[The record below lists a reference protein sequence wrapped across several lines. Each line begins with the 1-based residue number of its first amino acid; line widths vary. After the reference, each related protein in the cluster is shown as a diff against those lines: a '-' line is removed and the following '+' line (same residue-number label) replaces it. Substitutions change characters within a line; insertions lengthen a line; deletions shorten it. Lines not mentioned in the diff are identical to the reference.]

1 MSKTCPVCHGEGVV
15 KSEETIAI
23 GIARHLRHM
32 IVEQGDGGPEAYLL
46 RINPKVS
53 HWFTADG
60 ARELHA
66 LETET
71 GKYFH
76 FEGSEGLPLDHFA
89 VTMEGTRAEIEDR
102 AVPFRAGEEVHVHI
116 VEPHMYNPDDG
127 VAKIDGYLIDVV
139 NGIAFV
145 GEKKLVRIEQAGRT
159 AAVAVLTGADAE
171 AAEEAAKDRE
181 EERKRVDE
189 RAKRSAAAKR
199 GAAARKAREEEP
211 KPKPK
216 AKAKAKP
223 AKRKA
228 KQAADEAKPKPR
240 GRQRK
245 RSKPEEDGA
254 VEAEAVQALTDEE
267 APEAGTAPAAA
278 DEASENGDALS
289 SRPRRRGRRGGRRR
303 SRAKAA
309 ADE

>member
-1 MSKTCPVCHGEGVV
+1 MV
-15 KSEETIAI
+15 A
-23 GIARHLRHM
+23 
-32 IVEQGDGGPEAYLL
+32 EQGKDAPEAYLL

-66 LETET
+66 LEEQT
-71 GKYFH
+71 GRYFH

-89 VTMEGTRAEIEDR
+89 VTQEGTRTEIEER

-159 AAVAVLTGADAE
+159 SAVAALTGADAE
-171 AAEEAAKDRE
+171 AAEEAAKERE

-199 GAAARKAREEEP
+199 GAAARKAREDEEKQAKA
-211 KPKPK
+211 KPAK
-216 AKAKAKP
+216 KAKAKP
-223 AKRKA
+223 AK
-228 KQAADEAKPKPR
+228 AKPAKRRRR
-240 GRQRK
+240 GK
-245 RSKPEEDGA
+245 AEEDGT
-254 VEAEAVQALTDEE
+254 VEADAVQALADD
-267 APEAGTAPAAA
+267 APAEAGTAPAAA